1 MPARVAL
8 ATLSTNQIGLQEK
21 QIKRLQNPMKKI
33 QGSPKVFKAASLKGA
48 SKVNGKLPLI
58 PGGKENRVAKLLR
71 KPGNSKRIVKNIE
84 SAPAAESCDLPVDLH
99 CPVAATRLPDDVKDI
114 DEDDLDNPQ
123 LCAEYAVDIYNY
135 LHEVESRAELEIRDN
150 FLAGCPVTGKMR
162 AVLVDWLVEVQ
173 QQFKLLQETFFL
185 TLDIVDRYLN
195 CEGRHVHKSQLQL
208 VGVSAMFLASKI
220 EEIYAPEISDFV
232 YITDDTYTADE
243 IRCTELRILNVLDFK
258 LNKPSSLVFLR
269 RFSKAGDVDI
279 LQHNLAKYVLE
290 LALVE
295 YPLVSLRPSL
305 LAASALQLSLLIL
318 NPNSS
323 PETLWSSTL
332 SYHSK
337 YSSAQL
343 SSTTSKMAGMVVNV
357 PSGKLQAVTAK
368 YSSPKLMK
376 VSQLPQL
383 TGDILRRLSKC

>member
-1 MPARVAL
+1 M
-8 ATLSTNQIGLQEK
+8 
-21 QIKRLQNPMKKI
+21 KRLQNPMKKI
-33 QGSPKVFKAASLKGA
+33 QGSPKVFKASSLKGA
-48 SKVNGKLPLI
+48 MKANGNLPLI
-58 PGGKENRVAKLLR
+58 PGGKKNRVGKLYT
-71 KPGNSKRIVKNIE
+71 KPGSSRRIVKHIE
-84 SAPAAESCDLPVDLH
+84 SVPAADSFDLPVDAR
-99 CPVAATRLPDDVKDI
+99 CAATATRLPEDVKDI

-135 LHEVESRAELEIRDN
+135 LQEVEGRPDLDIRDN

-195 CEGRHVHKSQLQL
+195 CKGRTVHKSQLQL
-208 VGVSAMFLASKI
+208 IGVSAMFLASKI

-243 IRCTELRILNVLDFK
+243 IRCTELRILKVLDFK

-295 YPLVSLRPSL
+295 YSLVSLRSSL

-318 NPNSS
+318 NPTSS
-323 PETLWSSTL
+323 PETVWSPTL
-332 SYHSK
+332 SYHSQ
-337 YSSAQL
+337 YSSSQL
-343 SSTTSKMAGMVVNV
+343 SSTMSKMAGLLVNL
-357 PSGKLQAVTAK
+357 PSGKLQAVTSK

-383 TGDILRRLSKC
+383 SGDVLKRLSKC